1 VRPYKKPKYKLDV
14 RKFDTDKVEKK
25 EKKDFSIQELYRE
38 QLASKMR
45 FRRR

>member
-1 VRPYKKPKYKLDV
+1 MRPYKKPKYKLDV
-14 RKFDTDKVEKK
+14 RKFDTYKVEKK
-25 EKKDFSIQELYRE
+25 EKNDFSIQELYRE